1 MKNGKL
7 NQREMATLNSAWG
20 ILSRWADWA
29 EEDAQKHGYEPD
41 TDYAYNNAMYA
52 VAGLCEFISEMEA

>member
-20 ILSRWADWA
+20 ILSKWSELA
-29 EEDAQKHGYEPD
+29 EDNEEVDEYLYD
-41 TDYAYNNAMYA
+41 VAMNA
-52 VAGLCEFISEMEA
+52 VAGLCEFINNYEG